1 MRTTL
6 TLDPDVAAKAK
17 RATARTGLP
26 FKVVINQALRLGIEE
41 VMTPPAARPYRTK
54 PRPMGLRPGLCYDN
68 VAELLA
74 VAEEE
79 AHG

>member
-1 MRTTL
+1 
-6 TLDPDVAAKAK
+6 
-17 RATARTGLP
+17 
-26 FKVVINQALRLGIEE
+26 
-41 VMTPPAARPYRTK
+41 
-54 PRPMGLRPGLCYDN
+54 MGLRPGLCYDN